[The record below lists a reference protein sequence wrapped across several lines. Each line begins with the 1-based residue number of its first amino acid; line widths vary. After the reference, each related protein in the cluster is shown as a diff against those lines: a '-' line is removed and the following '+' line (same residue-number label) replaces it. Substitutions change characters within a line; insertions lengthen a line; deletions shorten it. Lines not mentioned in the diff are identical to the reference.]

1 MSRAGSSAVAERP
14 RTRTRARAKAP
25 VSDEPRGKLRG
36 SPGGGGGRGGVSG
49 GPRPVWSGSISFGL
63 VNIPVRLFTA
73 VREQRVA
80 FHLLHDQDKARLR
93 RKLVS
98 STTGKEI
105 HPEHIVRG
113 YEFAK
118 GNFVI
123 VRDEELEGCAPE
135 KTRAIEITDFVNL
148 SEIEPVFFDRAYY
161 VLPQKGS
168 ARSYRLLA
176 EAMRR
181 SGRVGVA
188 RVVMHEK
195 EYLAAL
201 RTRGNVICLNT
212 MHFADEVVPA
222 TVLEGVPHAAGE
234 VGERELKGAK
244 HVIEAHAGPF
254 EPDKYH
260 DRYRECVMK
269 MVQKKAEREKVISP
283 PPPEEQGK
291 AKPAASR
298 AGDLMAALEASLARA
313 RKETQSQAPSN
324 GHRRKSA

>member
-1 MSRAGSSAVAERP
+1 
-14 RTRTRARAKAP
+14 
-25 VSDEPRGKLRG
+25 
-36 SPGGGGGRGGVSG
+36 
-49 GPRPVWSGSISFGL
+49 VWSGSISFGL

-80 FHLLHDQDKARLR
+80 FHLLHDQDKVRLR

-98 STTGKEI
+98 STTGKEV
-105 HPEHIVRG
+105 HPEHVARG

-118 GNFVI
+118 GNFII

-135 KTRAIEITDFVNL
+135 KTRAIEITDFVDL
-148 SEIEPVFFDRAYY
+148 AEIDPVFFDRAYY
-161 VLPQKGS
+161 VLPQKGA

-176 EAMRR
+176 EAMKR

-201 RTRGNVICLNT
+201 RTRGDVICLNT
-212 MHFADEVVPA
+212 MHFGEEVVPA
-222 TVLEGVPHAAGE
+222 DVLEGIPHEAGA
-234 VGERELKGAK
+234 VGERELKGAT
-244 HVIEAHAGPF
+244 HAIESHAGDF
-254 EPDKYH
+254 EPGKYH
-260 DRYRECVMK
+260 DQYRECVMK
-269 MVQKKAEREKVISP
+269 MVRKKAEREKVVSP
-283 PPPEEQGK
+283 PPPEEADK
-291 AKPAASR
+291 ARPAASR

-313 RKETQSQAPSN
+313 RKETQSQPPHN